1 MTAAPTR
8 PQPRIR
14 RLEPRAIAGVIS
26 REVTVFSRFWP
37 STTFSSIVEPTIYLL
52 AFGFGFGALVSQV
65 AGLDYIDF
73 IGTGI
78 VATAV
83 LFSSAFPGMFNTFVK
98 RRFQKTYDAI
108 LAAPVDT
115 EELVTA
121 EALWI
126 AAKAGVYGMAP
137 LLVATAFG
145 LDPSPGMLLV
155 PLIGFLTGLGFAC
168 FGIFLAGVVPTIDS
182 FSYVISAVLTPL
194 FLVAGTFF
202 PIDGLP
208 SWAVRAAAVNPLYH
222 CVELVRGAVFGF
234 AGWSELWHV
243 LALAVFAVLMW
254 RLAVHRLERRL
265 VD

>member
-1 MTAAPTR
+1 
-8 PQPRIR
+8 
-14 RLEPRAIAGVIS
+14 
-26 REVTVFSRFWP
+26 
-37 STTFSSIVEPTIYLL
+37 
-52 AFGFGFGALVSQV
+52 
-65 AGLDYIDF
+65 
-73 IGTGI
+73 
-78 VATAV
+78 
-83 LFSSAFPGMFNTFVK
+83 
-98 RRFQKTYDAI
+98 
-108 LAAPVDT
+108 
-115 EELVTA
+115 
-121 EALWI
+121 
-126 AAKAGVYGMAP
+126 VYGMAP